1 MPPKKIVFVFFLDR
15 FLDQVLKVGTNCLGE
30 KTFSTR
36 RKIIASWNLPFL
48 FRFFCAFPLVA
59 IIKMPVTKQ
68 IIQEGDGNTFPQAG
82 QQLEMHYDGTLE
94 DGTVFDSSRRKGRP
108 FKFVIG
114 VGQVIQGWDEGVM
127 TMSLGEKAKLTITGD
142 MAYGPAGIDGII
154 PPNATL
160 IFEVELLKLG

>member
-1 MPPKKIVFVFFLDR
+1 MGGKTFSSRKKLHDDAPGIFRSFFVFFAPSL
-15 FLDQVLKVGTNCLGE
+15 LALL
-30 KTFSTR
+30 
-36 RKIIASWNLPFL
+36 
-48 FRFFCAFPLVA
+48 
-59 IIKMPVTKQ
+59 IKMPVTKQ

>member
-1 MPPKKIVFVFFLDR
+1 MFGGKNLFNNKQEKIARRR
-15 FLDQVLKVGTNCLGE
+15 F
-30 KTFSTR
+30 
-36 RKIIASWNLPFL
+36 WNLPFL

-59 IIKMPVTKQ
+59 ITKMPVTKQ